1 MSNGKDYSITFM
13 RVLLGL
19 LFLIPGISKLMNPD
33 MIIGMLGGLGFPSA
47 ALFGWILILSEI
59 VFGIAL
65 VIGFKVKYAVWPL
78 IIILAVAILTVH
90 IKDVENPMMMIDIL
104 FRLGAI
110 AGLNLLRYT
119 GNGSL
124 AVSKE

>member
-1 MSNGKDYSITFM
+1 MSNGNDYSITFM

-19 LFLIPGISKLMNPD
+19 LFLIPGISKLMNPE

-47 ALFGWILILSEI
+47 ALFGWVLILSEI
-59 VFGIAL
+59 VFGLAL
-65 VIGFKVKYAVWPL
+65 VIGYKVKYAVWPL
-78 IIILAVAILTVH
+78 IIILVVAILTVH
-90 IKDVENPMMMIDIL
+90 IKDVENPMMIIDIL

-119 GNGSL
+119 GNGSF

>member
-1 MSNGKDYSITFM
+1 MSNGNDNSITFM

-65 VIGFKVKYAVWPL
+65 VVGFKVKYAVWPL

-90 IKDVENPMMMIDIL
+90 IKDVENPMRMIDIL
-104 FRLGAI
+104 FSLGAI

-119 GNGSL
+119 GNGSF

>member
-1 MSNGKDYSITFM
+1 MSNGNDNSITFM

-65 VIGFKVKYAVWPL
+65 VVGFKVKYAVWPL

-90 IKDVENPMMMIDIL
+90 IKDVENPMRMIDIL

-119 GNGSL
+119 GNGSF

>member
-1 MSNGKDYSITFM
+1 MSNGKNYSITFM
-13 RVLLGL
+13 RVMLGL

-33 MIIGMLGGLGFPSA
+33 MIIGMLGGLGFPGA
-47 ALFGWILILSEI
+47 AFFGWVLILSEI

-65 VIGFKVKYAVWPL
+65 IVGYKVKLAVIPL

-90 IKDVENPMMMIDIL
+90 IKDTANPMMMIDIL

-119 GNGSL
+119 GNGSF
-124 AVSKE
+124 AACKE

>member
-1 MSNGKDYSITFM
+1 MGNGNDHSITFL

-33 MIIGMLGGLGFPSA
+33 MIIGMLGGLGFPGA
-47 ALFGWILILSEI
+47 AFFGWVLILSEI

-65 VIGFKVKYAVWPL
+65 VVGYKVKYAVWPL
-78 IIILAVAILTVH
+78 IIILVVAILTVH

-119 GNGSL
+119 GNGSF